1 MKLDDGI
8 VALKMMM
15 ESTLREVITAS
26 VAQRATKKADAL
38 IALVTHIANNWKAV
52 CILNEHDDDGLE
64 QVVANPTA
72 VLSRCMYDALLQA
85 LYIAVDSAKAEE
97 RATEYLEFSAVEYQ
111 QFVERV
117 LKGTSSLSRQMAQSP
132 RRASAEHAIRKEY
145 DRVKGRYT
153 NKRGSI
159 RQHWYPGNLRE
170 LARSVGKDEE
180 YSWYVTYSN
189 SSVHAGPFSVV
200 KGPLGT
206 AGDRGLFAVAAIA
219 CQAATL
225 LTKELHINVSKENEA
240 FMTQFSKD
248 PCNWSP
254 TT

>member
-1 MKLDDGI
+1 MPGVPLVGVVQFRHPSAACEQPKDAAAMCRSLGVRYNSRHDP
-8 VALKMMM
+8 
-15 ESTLREVITAS
+15 LR
-26 VAQRATKKADAL
+26 R
-38 IALVTHIANNWKAV
+38 
-52 CILNEHDDDGLE
+52 
-64 QVVANPTA
+64 
-72 VLSRCMYDALLQA
+72 
-85 LYIAVDSAKAEE
+85 
-97 RATEYLEFSAVEYQ
+97 
-111 QFVERV
+111 
-117 LKGTSSLSRQMAQSP
+117 
-132 RRASAEHAIRKEY
+132 
-145 DRVKGRYT
+145 
-153 NKRGSI
+153 
-159 RQHWYPGNLRE
+159 LR
-170 LARSVGKDEE
+170 KDEE

-206 AGDRGLFAVAAIA
+206 AGDGGLFAVAAIA